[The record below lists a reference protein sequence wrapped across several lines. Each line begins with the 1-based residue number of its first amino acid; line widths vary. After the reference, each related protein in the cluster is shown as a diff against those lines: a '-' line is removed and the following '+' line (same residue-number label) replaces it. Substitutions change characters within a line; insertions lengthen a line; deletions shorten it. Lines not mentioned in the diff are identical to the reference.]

1 MRPVTELRATRRRW
15 ARAAELT
22 VAVASVGV
30 VLATVW
36 VLRPSEVVA
45 GMVLVAA
52 IAAGAAPFVIVAF
65 AAGGAPA
72 RPEPLARVDDGARV
86 TTVVRVGGEP
96 LEMVLAC
103 VALTSRAGPT
113 FVVTAARPDL
123 DAALAAL
130 GVPLVRDESIE
141 VALRCAARSIATDA
155 VLVIQPGAVPVMPAC
170 TRAAGRLT
178 DRTGWVV
185 GAVRSFDDDSYAPET
200 REVLGAR
207 LRARA
212 WTAGLH
218 LWERDATIVRT
229 QLLRDHPIPPRRPW
243 GAWLRSLRAHGAV
256 GARDDAVLALRTVPA
271 GASVFWPATVS
282 RQRAA
287 AADLSDAMRSG
298 SARSRVLAAGLLL
311 RELYAY
317 PLTVWLLAPL
327 IASASGMF
335 PFRWSPLPFL
345 ALVLGAAV
353 ARWLVLRVEH
363 GIALHP
369 LRDLLAA
376 AYDAPGSARAL
387 FAACSLRL
395 APTRVRVSQR
405 TLVWAVLLLALA
417 AVVPLV
423 DQRERETDLEITSGL
438 AVVVLVLLWLFAL
451 RLIAARHWI
460 RATSRVA
467 LRLDVQVDGCAGRS
481 VDLSPA
487 GLAVAVD
494 VPARVPAIGTA
505 TTVYVAFPDGPF
517 EATAV
522 LADRRRVAGEE
533 IMGLSLTLDPERRAE
548 WVRRTFDLLRLDE
561 PGAELPHARSAATA
575 EYEIHPRAGPVIRT
589 VDSIAI
595 VLVGVIA
602 ILVTGALALAVAGYR
617 PLVVRSGSMVPTL
630 AIGDLIVVDDVHA
643 RDVHVGD
650 IVAYV
655 DATGESVTHRV
666 RSITRNDGRL
676 EFETR
681 GDANQTSEHWSR
693 RPDDVLGRYAWRI
706 PVVGRYVSWL
716 HEPESRL
723 ALLGLAV
730 VFAIAAATRAVV
742 LTRSS
747 ARDEARGAATPPR

>member
-1 MRPVTELRATRRRW
+1 MTELRATGHRW
-15 ARAAELT
+15 ARPAELA

-30 VLATVW
+30 ALTAAWLV
-36 VLRPSEVVA
+36 RPSDVA
-45 GMVLVAA
+45 AGIILVAA

-65 AAGGAPA
+65 AAGGEPA
-72 RPEPLARVDDGARV
+72 APEPIDGVDDGTRV

-96 LEMVLAC
+96 LELVLAC

-130 GVPLVRDESIE
+130 GVPLVRDETIE
-141 VALRCAARSIATDA
+141 AALRRAAGSVATDA

-170 TRAAGRLT
+170 ARAASRLT

-212 WTAGLH
+212 WTGGLD

-229 QLLRDHPIPPRRPW
+229 QLLRDHAIPPRRPW
-243 GAWLRSLRAHGAV
+243 GAWLRSLRAHGTS

-271 GASVFWPATVS
+271 GAPVFWPATVS
-282 RQRAA
+282 RQRAT
-287 AADLSDAMRSG
+287 AADLSDAMTSG
-298 SARSRVLAAGLLL
+298 SARSRVLGAGLLL

-317 PLTVWLLAPL
+317 PLMVWLLAPL
-327 IASASGMF
+327 IVSASGAF
-335 PFRWSPLPFL
+335 PFRWPPIPIL

-353 ARWLVLRVEH
+353 ARWLVLRLEH
-363 GIALHP
+363 GIALQP
-369 LRDLLAA
+369 LRDLLAV

-387 FAACSLRL
+387 FAASSRRL

-405 TLVWAVLLLALA
+405 TLVWAALLLALA
-417 AVVPLV
+417 AVVPLL
-423 DQRERETDLEITSGL
+423 DQQKRETDLEVTAGL
-438 AVVVLVLLWLFAL
+438 AVVVLVLLWLFVL
-451 RLIAARHWI
+451 RLIAARHWT
-460 RATSRVA
+460 RAVTRVA
-467 LRLDVQVDGCAGRS
+467 LHLDVQVDGCAGHS

-487 GLAVAVD
+487 GLAVEVD
-494 VPARVPAIGTA
+494 AATRVPAVGTA
-505 TTVYVAFPDGPF
+505 TVVTVAFPDGPF
-517 EATAV
+517 AATAV
-522 LADRRRVAGEE
+522 VADRRMVAGRE
-533 IMGLSLTLDPERRAE
+533 ILGLSLSLDPERRAE
-548 WVRRTFDLLRLDE
+548 WVRRAFDLLRLDE

-575 EYEIHPRAGPVIRT
+575 EYEARPRAGPIIRM
-589 VDSIAI
+589 VDSLAI

-602 ILVTGALALAVAGYR
+602 VLVAGALALAVAGYR

-630 AIGDLIVVDDVHA
+630 AIGDLIVVDDVRA

-666 RSITRNDGRL
+666 RSIAREDGRL

-681 GDANQTSEHWSR
+681 GDANDTSEHWSR
-693 RPDDVLGRYAWRI
+693 RPDAVLGRYAWRI
-706 PVVGRYVSWL
+706 PVVGRYLSWL
-716 HEPESRL
+716 HGRNARW
-723 ALLGLAV
+723 ALLGV
-730 VFAIAAATRAVV
+730 AIAFVLAGFARSVLVSGSGRAG
-742 LTRSS
+742 
-747 ARDEARGAATPPR
+747 ADAGAATPPR